1 MRSSKLVAAFIV
13 LGLLTVVFLL
23 AAWPALSDFLA
34 QDDCLDAGGA
44 WRNSVCE
51 GRRPG
56 G

>member
-1 MRSSKLVAAFIV
+1 MLRPKRMAVLVAMS
-13 LGLLTVVFLL
+13 LLVGIAVI
-23 AAWPALSDFLA
+23 AAWPSVSDFLA

-56 G
+56 E